1 MDCKLT
7 DKKCTACRGDVDR
20 LKGEELKSL
29 QEQLPEG
36 WDVVDEHHLTKTFT
50 FKNFQQAL
58 DFTNRVGAVAEEEG
72 HHPDI
77 SLSWGKVVV
86 DVCTHKIDGLTENDF
101 IFAAKADAV
110 L

>member
-1 MDCKLT
+1 M
-7 DKKCTACRGDVDR
+7 GDEPQVGIATFHAKPPVR
-20 LKGEELKSL
+20 VG
-29 QEQLPEG
+29 
-36 WDVVDEHHLTKTFT
+36 VDEHHLTKTFT